1 MNLDRELVIW
11 DGGCGFC
18 AEVTR
23 RLQAKDKVGAFDF
36 QPNFAVPSP
45 PMTPEIQKRSNRE
58 ILLITRDSRVLG
70 GAKAVFTILSRLG
83 WGWFAKLLASPPLVW
98 PMELGYRIVARN
110 RGWISRRFFGGNACA
125 LPVKPGPEKVNSKPK

>member
-1 MNLDRELVIW
+1 MNPDRELVIW

-23 RLQAKDKVGAFDF
+23 RLQAKDKRGALDF
-36 QPNFAVPSP
+36 QPNFAIPSP
-45 PMTPEIQKRSNRE
+45 PMTPEIAERSNRE
-58 ILLITRDSRVLG
+58 IIFLTRDGRVVG

-83 WGWFAKLLASPPLVW
+83 WGWLGTLLAVPPLVW
-98 PMELGYRIVARN
+98 PMEFGYRIVARN

-125 LPVKPGPEKVNSKPK
+125 LPVKDEARKVNSEPK